1 MDDDDRERNEGF
13 RNLQLQGKQRM
24 NYLGF
29 KNILEL
35 RLVLGILFFWYKV
48 YSAFSVLL
56 CADSINI
63 QKYTEL
69 EVSKWLDLNLTML
82 TIVL

>member
-1 MDDDDRERNEGF
+1 MVSAMDDDDRERNEGF

-35 RLVLGILFFWYKV
+35 RLVLGILFF
-48 YSAFSVLL
+48 
-56 CADSINI
+56 
-63 QKYTEL
+63 
-69 EVSKWLDLNLTML
+69 
-82 TIVL
+82 